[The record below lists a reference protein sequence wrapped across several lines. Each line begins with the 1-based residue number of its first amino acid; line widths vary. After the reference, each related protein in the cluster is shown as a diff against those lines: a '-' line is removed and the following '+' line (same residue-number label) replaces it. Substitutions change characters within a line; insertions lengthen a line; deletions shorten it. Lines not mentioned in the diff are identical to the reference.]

1 MKLFLSYGLIVAMAC
16 GSLVHAEK
24 SVANKAWNQPVEPYR
39 VVSNIYYV
47 GTSFLASF
55 LITTPAG
62 HILINSD
69 FEESVPLI
77 RASVEKLGFKFTDI
91 KYLLNSQAHDD
102 HVAGNFM
109 VKELTAA
116 RVLVMQGDEQV
127 VKDGGKG
134 DFNYTTEWKGCKVDK
149 VLHDGEAVSLG
160 GTTLTAHWTPG
171 HTKGCTTWTMPVADK
186 GKSLNVVIVGGTGVN
201 PGYKLVNNP
210 KYPRIASDYAHTF
223 EVLRSLP
230 CDIFLGAHPSYYGG
244 DEKAA
249 RLKAGESPNPFIDPQ
264 GYKAYVDDAEK
275 KFRAELARQQRGS
288 AK

>member
-1 MKLFLSYGLIVAMAC
+1 MIVGAGVVSAD
-16 GSLVHAEK
+16 K
-24 SVANKAWNQPVEPYR
+24 SVAKKEWNQPVEPYR

-47 GTSFLASF
+47 GTNFLASF

-62 HILINSD
+62 HFLINSD

-127 VKDGGKG
+127 VEKGGKG
-134 DFNYTTEWKGCKVDK
+134 DFNYITEWKACKVDR
-149 VLHDGEAVSLG
+149 VLHDGETVTLG
-160 GTTLTAHWTPG
+160 GTTLAAHWTPG
-171 HTKGCTTWTMPVADK
+171 HTKGCTTWTTSIVDK

-201 PGYKLVNNP
+201 AGYKLVHNA

-223 EVLRSLP
+223 QVLRSLP
-230 CDIFLGAHPSYYGG
+230 CDIFLGAHPVYYGG
-244 DEKAA
+244 DEKAV
-249 RLKAGESPNPFIDPQ
+249 RLKAGESPNPFIDPK
-264 GYKAYVDDAEK
+264 GYKQYVDDADK
-275 KFRAELARQQRGS
+275 KFREELARQQRGS
-288 AK
+288 EK

>member
-1 MKLFLSYGLIVAMAC
+1 MKSFLASSLLLAIGCA
-16 GSLVHAEK
+16 SLVSAEK
-24 SVANKAWNQPVEPYR
+24 SVANKEWNQPAEPYR

-47 GTSFLASF
+47 GTNYLASF
-55 LITTPAG
+55 LITTSAG
-62 HILINSD
+62 HFLINSD

-127 VKDGGKG
+127 VREGGKG
-134 DFNYTTEWKGCKVDK
+134 DFNYSTEWKACKVDK
-149 VLHDGEAVSLG
+149 VLHDGETVALG

-171 HTKGCTTWTMPVADK
+171 HTKGCTTWTMPIADK
-186 GKSLNVVIVGGTGVN
+186 GKNLNVVIVGGTGVN
-201 PGYKLVNNP
+201 AGYKLVNNA

-230 CDIFLGAHPSYYGG
+230 CDIFLGAHPAYYGG
-244 DEKAA
+244 TEKAA
-249 RLKAGESPNPFIDPQ
+249 RLKAGESPSPFIDPQ
-264 GYKAYVDDAEK
+264 GYKQYVDDAEK
-275 KFRAELARQQRGS
+275 KFRAELARQQQGAR
-288 AK
+288 